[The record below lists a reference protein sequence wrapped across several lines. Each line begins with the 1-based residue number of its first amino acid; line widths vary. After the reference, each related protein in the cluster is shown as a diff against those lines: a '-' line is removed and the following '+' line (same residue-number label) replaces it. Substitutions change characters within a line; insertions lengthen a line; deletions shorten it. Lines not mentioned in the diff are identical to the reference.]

1 MTKLKPL
8 ELTAEAHRVN
18 LEQVARLGGD
28 LGTARRRRRLTQA
41 EAGAAAG
48 IARATVGA
56 IERGRAGGHTL
67 DALQRLALAVGRP
80 LRLELARDPQAGP
93 ADAGHLAIQELVIR
107 LGRRAGYTAFFEL
120 PTRPGDPLRSADV
133 GLRDDRGRRLLLVEC
148 WNTIG
153 DIGAAARSSSR
164 KLAEAEA
171 LAIALGGDRPH
182 RIAGC
187 WVVRATKRNRD
198 LVARYPEV
206 FAARFPG
213 SSVGWVRA
221 LVAGSR
227 PPSVPGLVWVD
238 VPATRLFSW
247 RRPGHI
253 SRMPHGEP

>member
-1 MTKLKPL
+1 M
-8 ELTAEAHRVN
+8 
-18 LEQVARLGGD
+18 
-28 LGTARRRRRLTQA
+28 TQA

-48 IARATVGA
+48 VARATVGA

-80 LRLELARDPQAGP
+80 IRIELARDTQAGP

-120 PTRPGDPLRSADV
+120 PTRPTDPLRSADV

-153 DIGAAARSSSR
+153 DIGAGARSSSR

-171 LAIALGGDRPH
+171 LAIAFGGERPH
-182 RIAGC
+182 RVGGC
-187 WVVRATKRNRD
+187 WVVRATKANRD
-198 LVARYPEV
+198 LVARYPGV
-206 FAARFPG
+206 FSARFRG

-221 LVAGSR
+221 LIDGAE
-227 PPSVPGLVWVD
+227 PPSEPGLVWSD
-238 VPATRLFSW
+238 VAATRLYGW
-247 RRPGHI
+247 RRPGESGRSRAVHI